1 MDNILNSV
9 NRVVTKGM
17 NETLTQPYTEDE
29 VRQALFQMHPSKT
42 PELDGMSPFF
52 FLRNTGILL
61 GLMLPLLFYQSYT

>member
-52 FLRNTGILL
+52 F
-61 GLMLPLLFYQSYT
+61 